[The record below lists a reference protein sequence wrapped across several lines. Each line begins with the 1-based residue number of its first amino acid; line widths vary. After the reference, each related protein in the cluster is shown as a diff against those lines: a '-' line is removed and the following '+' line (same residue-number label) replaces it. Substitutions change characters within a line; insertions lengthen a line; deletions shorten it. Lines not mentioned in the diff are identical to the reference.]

1 MNNKFFTTPAAIA
14 AYILLISMFLP
25 WVGFGDFKSNG
36 IDVLKSALKFHDL
49 EGALFLLVPIGL
61 IGFLVM
67 GAVGK
72 EGMPMNVCMML
83 PMLYFV
89 YFLIRGISEAGME
102 MFKLFEIGMWIA
114 MLASFAMGFFGG
126 QALRKKQNA

>member
-14 AYILLISMFLP
+14 AYILVISLFLP
-25 WVGFGDFKSNG
+25 WVGFFGMKING
-36 IDVLKSALKFHDL
+36 MDLIKNSLKFHDL
-49 EGALFLLVPIGL
+49 TSTLFILVPLGVV
-61 IGFLVM
+61 GFLVM
-67 GAVGK
+67 GAMGK

-83 PMLYFV
+83 PMVYFV
-89 YFLIRGISEAGME
+89 YFLIRRISEAGME